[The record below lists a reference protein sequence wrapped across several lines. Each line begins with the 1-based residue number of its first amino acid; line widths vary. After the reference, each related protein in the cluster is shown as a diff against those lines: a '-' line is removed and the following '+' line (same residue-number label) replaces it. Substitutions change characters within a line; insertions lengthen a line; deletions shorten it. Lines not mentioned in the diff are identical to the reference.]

1 MTDVTAPP
9 TQQLDLAIG
18 FFSRTRHHNS
28 RLLDAIAAK
37 WSVAA
42 SDIRAI
48 YYLTTQPDV
57 TPKQMADYLGI
68 TTGAMTSM
76 VDRIERAGLA
86 KRMAHPTDRRSIVVA
101 LTERGQEAVADAL
114 GRYRSVFSAVVDES
128 DLPWVSEFFEGLA
141 TRLASEADLVSGR
154 GI

>member
-1 MTDVTAPP
+1 MSDVTAPP
-9 TQQLDLAIG
+9 APQLDLAIA
-18 FFSRTRHHNS
+18 FFSRTRHHNT
-28 RLLDAIAAK
+28 RLLDAIGAR

-42 SDIRAI
+42 SDVRAI
-48 YYLTTQPDV
+48 YYLSSHPDV

-86 KRMAHPTDRRSIVVA
+86 ERAAHPTDRRSIVVA
-101 LTERGQEAVADAL
+101 LTERGEEAVADAL
-114 GRYRSVFSAVVDES
+114 GHYRAVFSEIVDES
-128 DLPWVSEFFEGLA
+128 DLPWVSDFLERLA
-141 TRLASEADLVSGR
+141 IRLASEADALSGR